1 MQQAARDRLG
11 NGRESGGPDIHKML
25 TRMPILGGLPP
36 GSIDALAQDARLVRF
51 SRGQTIFRRGTAPT
65 GLYFVIGGAV
75 KLLAQDADGREKVIE
90 LFGSGQMFGEIGVFM
105 HSTYRAWA
113 QAVDRCTL
121 VHVDKRHVMAVIE
134 RDQDFS
140 SRMLREV
147 SSRVQKLIDAI
158 CTTSSRLGVTRVA
171 SYLIEL
177 SERGTEHGTV
187 LLPAPKRTVASLL
200 SLTHE
205 SFSRIMRRLI
215 DDGIIAVTGRS
226 VQILDEA
233 RLRALLVSADG

>member
-1 MQQAARDRLG
+1 MHAPKRDDPKRATS
-11 NGRESGGPDIHKML
+11 EASGPDLQKML
-25 TRMPILGGLPP
+25 SRMPILARLP
-36 GSIDALAQDARLVRF
+36 GSSIDVLALDSRVMRF
-51 SRGQTIFRRGTAPT
+51 SRGQSIFRRGSAPT

-90 LFGSGQMFGEIGVFM
+90 LFGPGQMFGEIGIFM
-105 HSTYRAWA
+105 HSSYRAWA

-121 VHVDKRHVMAVIE
+121 IHVERAQVMSAIE
-134 RDQDFS
+134 RDQELS
-140 SRMLREV
+140 SRMLKEV

-171 SYLIEL
+171 SYLCEL
-177 SERGTEHGTV
+177 SERNADAASV
-187 LLPAPKRTVASLL
+187 YLPAPKRTVASLL

-215 DDGIIAVTGRS
+215 DDGVIAMSGRN
-226 VQILDEA
+226 VDIVDRA
-233 RLRALLVSADG
+233 RLRALCQAE